1 MVPGGPVAAK
11 RFAVR
16 SRPVAPRGLVALWT
30 ALAYAVVAAAAVVLP
45 GWLHGAR
52 PDAAWAGLAALAA
65 AAGSASPVGRQW
77 LRCLCVVGIGLAA
90 DFARVPPMAL
100 ATLCGDASADML
112 GALAEHV
119 QLFPVTSAAMLLM
132 VVPGRQG
139 RSSSVWL
146 TLALGEGM
154 AMLLLMPLAMR
165 CMRAVAPSL
174 ALAWSPEA
182 WSCAM
187 ALAMVVLSGLHRPR
201 LRMAGG
207 T

>member
-1 MVPGGPVAAK
+1 MAPTRPAAAK
-11 RFAVR
+11 RLAVWR
-16 SRPVAPRGLVALWT
+16 RLAAPRALAALRT
-30 ALAYAVVAAAAVVLP
+30 ALVYALVAAAAVVVP

-52 PDAAWAGLAALAA
+52 PDAAWAGLAAFAV
-65 AAGSASPVGRQW
+65 AAGSALPMGRQL
-77 LRCLCVVGIGLAA
+77 LRCLCVVGVGLAA

-100 ATLCGDASADML
+100 ATLCGDAGAGML
-112 GALAEHV
+112 AALAEHV

-132 VVPGRQG
+132 VVPERQG
-139 RSSSVWL
+139 RPSSVWL
-146 TLALGEGM
+146 MLALGEGM